1 MLQRFQT
8 LLLLIVLILLA
19 LLLFLPLMYLPQN
32 VKIFCYQTGSIF
44 AIDIVSIVAVVVTIF
59 LYKARMVQIRIS
71 IFNTIVLLGQ
81 QGLITY
87 YLFFKPVLGATFSFT
102 AIFPLCAAIL
112 TILAIRY
119 IGRDEATVRSL
130 KRLRKR

>member
-1 MLQRFQT
+1 MPP
-8 LLLLIVLILLA
+8 IL
-19 LLLFLPLMYLPQN
+19 
-32 VKIFCYQTGSIF
+32 T
-44 AIDIVSIVAVVVTIF
+44 IDIVAMVAVILTIF

-71 IFNTIVLLGQ
+71 IFNTVVLLGQ

-87 YLFFKPVLGATFSFT
+87 YIFFKPVLGATFSIT
-102 AIFPLCAAIL
+102 AVFPLAAAIL

-130 KRLRKR
+130 NRLRK